1 MTPEEMMEHPPRPP
15 LGPHVVLLGAGASR
29 AAFLNGDRAGR
40 PLPLMDDLVEIL
52 DVRSVF
58 ERVRPIKDANF
69 ESIYSKL
76 AEDPRYEKIRVEVEQ
91 RVADYFSSLELP
103 DEATIYDKLLL
114 SLRRQDAVFT
124 FNWDP
129 FLFDAYL
136 RNVNV
141 VDLPKIFFLHGNV
154 RIGACPTHTQ
164 RWGLRRK
171 PCPDCGVP
179 FTDVPLLYPV
189 EKKGYSSDPYITDSW
204 ENARRFFK
212 EAFVLTIFGYSG
224 PDSDRDAVDL
234 LKNAWMARSARKFEY
249 VEVVDI
255 VPKGDLYDRWIE
267 FTPTHHL
274 KSVRYYEESFVGRW
288 PRCSREKLF
297 LAMRTGIPSANFPLS
312 DTDNLTELQ
321 TQVREI
327 AGSQMKTRGRVE

>member
-40 PLPLMDDLVEIL
+40 PLPLMGDLVEVL
-52 DVRSVF
+52 DLRSVF
-58 ERVRPIKDANF
+58 ERVGPKKDANF

-136 RNVNV
+136 RNANV
-141 VDLPKIFFLHGNV
+141 VDLPEDIL
-154 RIGACPTHTQ
+154 
-164 RWGLRRK
+164 
-171 PCPDCGVP
+171 
-179 FTDVPLLYPV
+179 
-189 EKKGYSSDPYITDSW
+189 SS
-204 ENARRFFK
+204 R
-212 EAFVLTIFGYSG
+212 
-224 PDSDRDAVDL
+224 
-234 LKNAWMARSARKFEY
+234 
-249 VEVVDI
+249 
-255 VPKGDLYDRWIE
+255 
-267 FTPTHHL
+267 
-274 KSVRYYEESFVGRW
+274 
-288 PRCSREKLF
+288 
-297 LAMRTGIPSANFPLS
+297 
-312 DTDNLTELQ
+312 
-321 TQVREI
+321 
-327 AGSQMKTRGRVE
+327 